1 MVKEL
6 NYSHID
12 ELYKNIQD
20 ILIVRDKSQFQSY
33 LNKINLLEENF
44 IQSYTKRKKE
54 GGFYTTD
61 KISQFI
67 FSEVLSFPINK
78 NFKALHINTLNELAN
93 LKLEDTVNLFPFLL
107 NLTVCDPACGSGVFL
122 VNAAETLY
130 TLLLKFKRQSDPT
143 KLTKQILENIFGLDI
158 NEQAIKLC
166 RLKLLKWFYEKNQN
180 HSDLDAIL
188 KVLESNIKIADSLT
202 WKFSHNFDIVI
213 GNPPYGNIL
222 SQSQKKKLKQE
233 GVFYNEIYCAF
244 LLKAIDW
251 SNGTIGFIIP
261 KSFLLRQSYITFRY
275 NVLKKANLLRIYDV
289 GPNMFKN
296 ATNEVQI
303 LIYEKK
309 DSRLKNLEIYN
320 SSGMKILTYP
330 NQKFDLLNI
339 CKNPTCPLYNKPRKI
354 YVYAFKPNCPYCNF
368 KMEPMNRIRMKVNSF
383 LFPLIERIE
392 EKGNLNYLNVQ
403 NFPKM
408 IRGEEAKGLVAVKQ
422 LLKDQLKGSCIFLN
436 AKNDFM
442 NYHYKRN
449 KFFDIE
455 KIKPEKLKGTNYEYY
470 NKPKLL
476 IKHNNTYPAAV
487 YTEECVCFTSSI
499 YSLLHDDKQEL
510 KFLCAL
516 LNSSIIKFYC
526 IYGINNQINTT
537 INLNQYMIR
546 HLPVI
551 EPNNEIKHFISSKVD
566 LIINL
571 FEQEKYNE
579 QEIVDIQKELDD
591 ILFQLYLITKKEK
604 DLILKSI

>member
-1 MVKEL
+1 
-6 NYSHID
+6 
-12 ELYKNIQD
+12 
-20 ILIVRDKSQFQSY
+20 
-33 LNKINLLEENF
+33 
-44 IQSYTKRKKE
+44 
-54 GGFYTTD
+54 
-61 KISQFI
+61 
-67 FSEVLSFPINK
+67 
-78 NFKALHINTLNELAN
+78 
-93 LKLEDTVNLFPFLL
+93 
-107 NLTVCDPACGSGVFL
+107 
-122 VNAAETLY
+122 
-130 TLLLKFKRQSDPT
+130 
-143 KLTKQILENIFGLDI
+143 
-158 NEQAIKLC
+158 
-166 RLKLLKWFYEKNQN
+166 
-180 HSDLDAIL
+180 
-188 KVLESNIKIADSLT
+188 
-202 WKFSHNFDIVI
+202 
-213 GNPPYGNIL
+213 
-222 SQSQKKKLKQE
+222 
-233 GVFYNEIYCAF
+233 
-244 LLKAIDW
+244 
-251 SNGTIGFIIP
+251 
-261 KSFLLRQSYITFRY
+261 
-275 NVLKKANLLRIYDV
+275 
-289 GPNMFKN
+289 
-296 ATNEVQI
+296 
-303 LIYEKK
+303 
-309 DSRLKNLEIYN
+309 
-320 SSGMKILTYP
+320 
-330 NQKFDLLNI
+330 
-339 CKNPTCPLYNKPRKI
+339 
-354 YVYAFKPNCPYCNF
+354 
-368 KMEPMNRIRMKVNSF
+368 
-383 LFPLIERIE
+383 
-392 EKGNLNYLNVQ
+392 
-403 NFPKM
+403 
-408 IRGEEAKGLVAVKQ
+408 
-422 LLKDQLKGSCIFLN
+422 
-436 AKNDFM
+436 M